1 MQKQNVNQEKEK
13 LMKQLLKNKFI
24 KIILIMSVFINI
36 KTDVYAVGEN
46 QIPVSTSYSEVIQSV
61 QNTQGLGQQGIKTD
75 NSTTLAHEAV
85 NGTIEKATQDELN
98 NPNPSEINTIKKEI
112 QKQTKPKKSFVNII
126 FKFILALVWVAI
138 SSIIIFIILL
148 SYKKLIL
155 KGKPITPTYESTE
168 QSLDTPKNFKEAI
181 KLFLDK
187 TKWN

>member
-1 MQKQNVNQEKEK
+1 M
-13 LMKQLLKNKFI
+13 KNKIIKILFFISAFIFI
-24 KIILIMSVFINI
+24 KA
-36 KTDVYAVGEN
+36 DVYAVGEN

-61 QNTQGLGQQGIKTD
+61 QTTQGLGQQGIQTSPKEDPT
-75 NSTTLAHEAV
+75 TTLAHEAV
-85 NGTIEKATQDELN
+85 NGTIEQSTQDAINNTKSPELN
-98 NPNPSEINTIKKEI
+98 VIKKEI

-126 FKFILALVWVAI
+126 FKFILALVWVCI

-155 KGKPITPTYESTE
+155 KGKPVTPTYESTE

-187 TKWN
+187 TKWD